1 MKVNCPQCQIQV
13 EWDSNNPHRPFCSKR
28 CQLIDLG
35 EWASENHA
43 IPVKE
48 QQNDTAIDP
57 ENIEEMLSQMPD
69 GFFKED

>member
-1 MKVNCPQCQIQV
+1 MKVNCPQCQKQI

-35 EWASENHA
+35 EWAAETHA
-43 IPVKE
+43 IPVKDP
-48 QQNDTAIDP
+48 QNDIFIDP

-69 GFFKED
+69 GFFNED